1 MPLTRIHGLAR
12 KVSECVP
19 GLAMTVLAAVPL
31 AGCGVSDLS
40 LNRSTPAPLL
50 VAPLRQTFE
59 AIPPDGRV
67 TVREGDSLYD
77 IAARYR
83 VPPTSIITDNQ
94 IGPPY
99 VVSAGQVLRITP
111 QRVHVVGP
119 EDSVHSI
126 SQRYAVSQYQL
137 ATANGLEAPFELTVG
152 QRLILPATQ
161 DFSVLD
167 SAPDASSTQVAAL
180 SVPQAAPQATASAPR
195 KKFVAPSG
203 TGTFRWP
210 VEGEIITEFGPAA
223 RGVHNDGV
231 NIAAN
236 EGAVVR
242 AAARGTVAFVGR
254 EIKSFGTLVL
264 VKHDGGI
271 ITAYAHL
278 GDVLVTEGD
287 VIEAGQQIA
296 TVGLTGKVET
306 PQLHFEI
313 RQARQ
318 PIDPRTV
325 IT

>member
-1 MPLTRIHGLAR
+1 MPSTRSIGL
-12 KVSECVP
+12 VP
-19 GLAMTVLAAVPL
+19 GFAMAIMAALPL

-40 LNRSTPAPLL
+40 LNRSSPAPLL
-50 VAPLRQTFE
+50 VAPLRQAVE

-67 TVREGDSLYD
+67 TVRDGDSLFD

-83 VPPTSIITDNQ
+83 VPPTSIISDNQ

-99 VVSAGQVLRITP
+99 VVSPDQVLMITP

-137 ATANGLEAPFELTVG
+137 AAANGLEAPFELAVG
-152 QRLILPATQ
+152 QKLILPASQ

-167 SAPDASSTQVAAL
+167 AAPNAASTKVANLA
-180 SVPQAAPQATASAPR
+180 VPQTAPKSATKAPR

-203 TGTFRWP
+203 TGDFRWP
-210 VEGEIITEFGPAA
+210 VEGEIIAEFGPAA

-231 NIAAN
+231 NIAAV
-236 EGAVVR
+236 EGAAVT

-278 GDVLVTEGD
+278 GEVLVKEGD
-287 VIEAGQQIA
+287 IINAGQQIA
-296 TVGLTGKVET
+296 TVGLTGKVDT

-313 RQARQ
+313 RQARK